1 MIHYEPIPLMEAHLF
16 LAARQSGF
24 SAHEYFSKQNVRELQ
39 DSGMIE
45 KYINILE
52 ELETRLNNSITV
64 SDEELEKLYGE
75 IEGTD
80 NPNGFPSVYFLAN
93 IIVGGLESYQQG
105 EALFDNIMSNSDEIT
120 DRVAFKFLDDGAEKN
135 TPKLTAVDI
144 VASSSLLNE
153 NKLLLIDL
161 ILHPNKYIDMLKSTL
176 LPVAREFSKCMDL
189 IEPLLKY
196 FRMEYADVKS
206 FDAESKLL
214 ATALN
219 QDLPNVKEYNIFP
232 LVTNFN
238 VVAFG
243 FIDDDHTEVFMG
255 LGVLEDNL
263 RQYNNKNKNINYKL
277 SNTISV
283 LSSKSRF
290 DILAKLS
297 EGPQYG
303 RELAAHLGLT
313 PATVSHHINVL
324 LAEGLVKLDTSGK
337 RVYYSLNYECTEAFV
352 GMLQKLL
359 TRNNDS
365 AQ

>member
-1 MIHYEPIPLMEAHLF
+1 MINYEPIPLMEAHLF

-24 SAHEYFSKQNVRELQ
+24 SVHEYFSKGNSKEMQ
-39 DSGMIE
+39 DSGVTE
-45 KYINILE
+45 EYISILE
-52 ELETRLNNSITV
+52 ELEARLTGSITV
-64 SDEELEKLYGE
+64 SDEVLAKLYGE

-80 NPNGFPSVYFLAN
+80 SPNGFPSVYFLAN
-93 IIVGGLESYQQG
+93 IIVGGLEYYQQG
-105 EALFDNIMSNSDEIT
+105 EELFDNLINNSDEIT
-120 DRVAFKFLDDGAEKN
+120 ERVAFKFLDDGAEKN
-135 TPKLTAVDI
+135 TSKLTAIDI
-144 VASSSLLNE
+144 VASSSLPNE

-161 ILHPNKYIDMLKSTL
+161 ILHPNKYIDMLKNTL
-176 LPVAREFSKCMDL
+176 LPVAHEFSKCMDL
-189 IEPLLKY
+189 IEPLLKH
-196 FRMEYADVKS
+196 FKTAHMDVNS

-214 ATALN
+214 TTALN
-219 QDLPNVKEYNIFP
+219 QDLPNVNEYNIFP

-243 FIDDDHTEVFMG
+243 FMDDEHTEVFMG
-255 LGVLEDNL
+255 IGVLDDIL
-263 RQYNNKNKNINYKL
+263 RKYTSKNRNMNYKL

-359 TRNNDS
+359 TRNTDS
-365 AQ
+365 QQ

>member
-1 MIHYEPIPLMEAHLF
+1 MIHYEPIPLMEAHFF

-24 SAHEYFSKQNVRELQ
+24 SVHEYFSKGNSKELQ
-39 DSGMIE
+39 DSGVTE
-45 KYINILE
+45 EYINILE
-52 ELETRLNNSITV
+52 ELEARLNNSIAV
-64 SDEELEKLYGE
+64 SDEDLTKLYGE

-80 NPNGFPSVYFLAN
+80 SPNGFPSVYFLAN
-93 IIVGGLESYQQG
+93 IIVGGLEYYQQG
-105 EALFDNIMSNSDEIT
+105 EELFSNIMDNSNEIT
-120 DRVAFKFLDDGAEKN
+120 DRVAFRFLEDGAEKN
-135 TPKLTAVDI
+135 TPKLTAIDI
-144 VASSSLLNE
+144 VTSSSLPTE

-161 ILHPNKYIDMLKSTL
+161 ILHPNKYIDMLKSAL
-176 LPVAREFSKCMDL
+176 LPVAYEFTKCMDL
-189 IEPLLKY
+189 IEPLLKH
-196 FRMEYADVKS
+196 FRTEYAEVKS

-214 ATALN
+214 TTALS

-232 LVTNFN
+232 LVTSFN
-238 VVAFG
+238 IVAFG
-243 FIDDDHTEVFMG
+243 FMDDEHTQVFMG
-255 LGVLEDNL
+255 IGVLDDIL
-263 RQYNNKNKNINYKL
+263 RKYTSINRNTNYKL

-303 RELAAHLGLT
+303 RELAAYLGLT

-359 TRNNDS
+359 TRNTDS
-365 AQ
+365 QQ

>member
-1 MIHYEPIPLMEAHLF
+1 MVHYEPIPLLEAHFF

-24 SAHEYFSKQNVRELQ
+24 SVHEFFSKHNPKDLQ
-39 DSGMIE
+39 DSGATE

-52 ELETRLNNSITV
+52 ELEARLNASITV
-64 SDEELEKLYGE
+64 SDEDLTKLYGE

-80 NPNGFPSVYFLAN
+80 SPKGFPSVYFLAN
-93 IIVGGLESYQQG
+93 IIVEGLESYQQG
-105 EALFDNIMSNSDEIT
+105 EELFDNLMDNLDEIT
-120 DRVAFKFLDDGAEKN
+120 DRVAFKFLEEDAEEN
-135 TPKLTAVDI
+135 TPKLTAVEL
-144 VASSSLLNE
+144 VTSSSLPNE

-161 ILHPNKYIDMLKSTL
+161 ILHPNKYIDMLKSAL
-176 LPVAREFSKCMDL
+176 LPIAHEFSKCMGL
-189 IEPLLKY
+189 IEPLLEH
-196 FRMEYADVKS
+196 FRMEYAEVKS
-206 FDAESKLL
+206 VEAESTLL
-214 ATALN
+214 TTALN
-219 QDLPNVKEYNIFP
+219 HDLPNVKEYNIFP

-243 FIDDDHTEVFMG
+243 FMDDEHTQVFMG
-255 LGVLEDNL
+255 MGVLDDIL
-263 RQYNNKNKNINYKL
+263 RKNTSKNRSVNYKL

-352 GMLQKLL
+352 EMLQKLL
-359 TRNNDS
+359 TRNKDS
-365 AQ
+365 TK